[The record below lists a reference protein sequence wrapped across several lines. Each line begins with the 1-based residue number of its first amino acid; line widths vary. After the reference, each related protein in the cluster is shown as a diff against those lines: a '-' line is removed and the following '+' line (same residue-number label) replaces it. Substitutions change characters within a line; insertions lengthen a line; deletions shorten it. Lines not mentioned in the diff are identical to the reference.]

1 MSAPPTASPVVYP
14 DSDGRQMADNDLQYE
29 WLTTIKGNLDDL
41 FRDRPDVYV
50 AGDHLIYAKEGFP
63 KVRTAPDVYVAFG
76 RPKGRRGSYKVWEE
90 GGVFPQVVFEIR
102 SPGNRAGELG
112 RKLAFYDRYGAEE
125 YYLYDPDRKRLTV
138 YTRADRT
145 LEVAAHLA
153 APPAGDGGTWVSP
166 RLGVRLDLTGPDL
179 VILRPDGERFLTR
192 AELRDRIEDERRR
205 ADQERRRADQ
215 ERRRAEAERAAND
228 KLLAKLREL
237 GLDPGTF

>member
-1 MSAPPTASPVVYP
+1 
-14 DSDGRQMADNDLQYE
+14 MADNDLQFE

-102 SPGNRAGELG
+102 SPGSRAGELS

-138 YTRADRT
+138 YLRTDST

-153 APPAGDGGTWVSP
+153 APPAGEGGGWTSP
-166 RLGVRLDLTGPDL
+166 RLGIRFDLTGPDL
-179 VILRPDGERFLTR
+179 VIYRPDGERFLTR
-192 AELRDRIEDERRR
+192 AELRDRIAAER
-205 ADQERRRADQ
+205 Q
-215 ERRRAEAERAAND
+215 RAEAERQRAEAERQRAEAERQRAEAAERRATE
-228 KLLAKLREL
+228 LLARLRAL
-237 GLDPGTF
+237 GGDSNGH